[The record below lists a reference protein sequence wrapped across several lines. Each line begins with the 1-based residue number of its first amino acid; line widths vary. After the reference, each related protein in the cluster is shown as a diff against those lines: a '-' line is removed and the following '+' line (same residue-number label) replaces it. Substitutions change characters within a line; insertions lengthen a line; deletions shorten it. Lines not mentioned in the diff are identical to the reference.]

1 MKLEGKWK
9 RVYLVIMSF
18 YIFDYISTFLYCS
31 SPGEEGGPIAHY
43 LMKLTNSVSI
53 GLTLNIS
60 IWAVFWALIFF
71 KIYPFL
77 LNHIQESLYG
87 KYIKAFEIS
96 MFILLGYFPA
106 LDFVA
111 ATSWYW
117 HIPQIYRAFI
127 GLIIYLISLI
137 WIRPLENCTVRA

>member
-1 MKLEGKWK
+1 MQVESRWK
-9 RVYLVIMSF
+9 RIYLVIMAF
-18 YIFDYISTFLYCS
+18 YVFDYISTFLYCKN
-31 SPGEEGGPIAHY
+31 PDEEGGLIARF
-43 LMKLTNSVSI
+43 LMKLTNSVPI

-60 IWAVFWALIFF
+60 IWAVFWAMIFF
-71 KIYPFL
+71 KVYPSL
-77 LNHIQESLYG
+77 LERIQESPYG
-87 KYIKAFEIS
+87 KYIKAFEIP

-127 GLIIYLISLI
+127 GLMIYLISLI
-137 WIRPLENCTVRA
+137 WIRPFEKTH